1 MNKNP
6 VCIFDSGIGGLTV
19 LKRIVEE
26 FPDENLIYLGDSAR
40 LPYGTKSPKI
50 LKKFA
55 IQDTKFLIRFN
66 PKLIIIA
73 CHTASSVASDFLRKR
88 FPDIHFIDV
97 INPTVNQALKITKN
111 KRIGIIGT
119 PTTIRRGKYKEEL
132 LKRKKNLKIFSKACP
147 LFVPLVEEGWFDH
160 PVTYQV
166 AKIYL
171 DGLKKKNIDTLI
183 LGCTHYPF
191 LKNVIKKVMGNGINL
206 VDPID
211 GIIEEMKN
219 YISKIPSN
227 SKNPSVTL
235 YFSDINPYFKKV
247 LTNLLKIKNYRLK
260 HVNLE
265 EKNV

>member
-1 MNKNP
+1 MYLKLYTSQAKAILLDKN
-6 VCIFDSGIGGLTV
+6 IFASGGEGNIH
-19 LKRIVEE
+19 K
-26 FPDENLIYLGDSAR
+26 
-40 LPYGTKSPKI
+40 
-50 LKKFA
+50 
-55 IQDTKFLIRFN
+55 
-66 PKLIIIA
+66 IIA
-73 CHTASSVASDFLRKR
+73 RD
-88 FPDIHFIDV
+88 
-97 INPTVNQALKITKN
+97 
-111 KRIGIIGT
+111 
-119 PTTIRRGKYKEEL
+119 
-132 LKRKKNLKIFSKACP
+132 
-147 LFVPLVEEGWFDH
+147 
-160 PVTYQV
+160 PVSQV

-191 LKNVIKKVMGNGINL
+191 LKNVIKKVMGNDINL

-219 YISKIPSN
+219 YISKNPSN